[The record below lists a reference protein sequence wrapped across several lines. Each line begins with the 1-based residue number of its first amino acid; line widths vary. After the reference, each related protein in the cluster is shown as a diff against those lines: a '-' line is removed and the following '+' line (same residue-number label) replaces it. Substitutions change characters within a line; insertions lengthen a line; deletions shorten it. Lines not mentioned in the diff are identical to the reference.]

1 MPAVITTDQE
11 KEFKNNVNKE
21 LMKSFNIDHCLTM
34 AYHPQEN
41 GLDERFNQ
49 TLVNTISK
57 FVGSDHTNWDE
68 KFDEIVYSDNS
79 AVQEST
85 KVSPFEAMF
94 GRIACL
100 PIDFNASLKYNG
112 DEKLKQFCS
121 SKDPDKD
128 VKDACKKKQL
138 R

>member
-1 MPAVITTDQE
+1 M
-11 KEFKNNVNKE
+11 
-21 LMKSFNIDHCLTM
+21 
-34 AYHPQEN
+34 
-41 GLDERFNQ
+41 
-49 TLVNTISK
+49 VNTISK

-68 KFDEIVYSDNS
+68 KFDEIVYSYNS

-128 VKDACKKKQL
+128 VKDAMQKKTAKMIKTNIEKAQRKQKDYYDQQHSTEICF
-138 R
+138 RKGSMHSIEEGFFAQKATGR